1 MKIYS
6 WNINGIRAVL
16 KKSDFK
22 DFLFKEKPD
31 VLLLQEVKITEE
43 ARTKKDIDFGALGY
57 DAYWN
62 SAIRPGYSGTLALVK
77 KYGEV
82 QPPKMTEVGPPSV
95 KNGVGVEKFDKEG
108 RVQTLE
114 FADFFILNIYF
125 PNANHELS
133 RLNYKLEFNLAV
145 EKYVLELNKKKPVIL
160 AGDFNVAHEEKD
172 LARPDSNKGRA
183 GFTKDERKWIH
194 AFLKKDFVDV
204 YREFCPDKIQY
215 TWWTY
220 RAMARE
226 RNVGWRID
234 YFIVA
239 KKLLEKIKEI
249 QIHDDIF
256 GSDHCPLSVELGN

>member
-16 KKSDFK
+16 KKSEFK
-22 DFLFKEKPD
+22 NFLEQANPD
-31 VLLLQEVKITEE
+31 VLLMQEVKITEE
-43 ARTKKDIDFGALGY
+43 ARQKKIIDFEKMDYTAF
-57 DAYWN
+57 WN
-62 SAIRPGYSGTLALVK
+62 SAERPGYSGTLTLVK
-77 KYGEV
+77 KNLALQGL
-82 QPPKMTEVGPPSV
+82 SFR
-95 KNGVGVEKFDKEG
+95 NGMGVEKFDKEG

-114 FADFFILNIYF
+114 FLDFYLLNIYF
-125 PNANHELS
+125 PNANRELT
-133 RLNYKLEFNLAV
+133 RLGYKMEFNLALETYV
-145 EKYVLELNKKKPVIL
+145 EKLNKQKPVIL
-160 AGDFNVAHEEKD
+160 AGDFNVAHAEID
-172 LARPDSNKGRA
+172 LARPENNKGRA

-234 YFIVA
+234 YFLVT
-239 KKLLEKIKEI
+239 KKLLEKIKEV
-249 QIHDDIF
+249 QIHDDVF
-256 GSDHCPLSVELGN
+256 GSDHCPISLELGD